1 MMKKLFIVPGFSL
14 LLALGT
20 FAQTPDAT
28 PTATAT
34 DEQAQK
40 EKAAL
45 EKKALGLLDQLVAD
59 AASLKLP
66 ENRIRLQI
74 TTADLLWD
82 RSEARARTLFTQAAE
97 SVTEMSRAAAAVEV
111 NVNTDRRNGP
121 PTRTSAQLRQELVM
135 AIARHDAPMAYQVL
149 ATTRPLT
156 SPVENPTG
164 QIISADDTLE
174 QALLARIALIDPKL
188 ALQNA
193 EQFLEKDQYPRSL
206 TSVLSQ
212 LQKKDKEA
220 AEKLETKLVQRLQ
233 STNMLANMD
242 AGTLALTLLLG
253 GPRPA
258 PATTATTSDTPAPPV
273 QRNSGQLLSE
283 SSYQDVMRTLVE
295 AALRATP
302 AAATQRGGN
311 AGRARGPA
319 VRGLTQQPQSDAELE
334 QANARRL
341 LNGVQALLPKIDQY
355 LPERGQAVRQKMT
368 EVGMNNNRGGFD
380 MAQVALAM
388 AKGDANS
395 LETAA
400 SAAPPQLQNRIY
412 QQAAM
417 KALEEGNVDRAKSIA
432 DDHLEPNT
440 RAMVTQA
447 IDFRKMAD
455 KIETS
460 RIEDIRLTLGGLSSD
475 NQRIDLLLQ
484 LAAAAQKKNAKLSRQ
499 LLDEAQRLVSRP
511 ATSYQQM
518 DAQIKVA
525 HSLIALDPARA
536 FQVLEPGIMQLNEL
550 LSAAAVLN
558 GFELN
563 VFREGELPLQANS
576 GLGSMV
582 NRYAQELA
590 VLARTDFERAQ
601 TLVNRFQL
609 SEPRIQARLAI
620 AQGVLRPQLT
630 QTADNSFGN
639 NFGFGNAGGVFMPQ
653 IRIQQ

>member
-1 MMKKLFIVPGFSL
+1 L
-14 LLALGT
+14 L
-20 FAQTPDAT
+20 
-28 PTATAT
+28 
-34 DEQAQK
+34 
-40 EKAAL
+40 
-45 EKKALGLLDQLVAD
+45 
-59 AASLKLP
+59 
-66 ENRIRLQI
+66 N
-74 TTADLLWD
+74 
-82 RSEARARTLFTQAAE
+82 
-97 SVTEMSRAAAAVEV
+97 
-111 NVNTDRRNGP
+111 
-121 PTRTSAQLRQELVM
+121 
-135 AIARHDAPMAYQVL
+135 
-149 ATTRPLT
+149 
-156 SPVENPTG
+156 
-164 QIISADDTLE
+164 
-174 QALLARIALIDPKL
+174 
-188 ALQNA
+188 
-193 EQFLEKDQYPRSL
+193 
-206 TSVLSQ
+206 
-212 LQKKDKEA
+212 
-220 AEKLETKLVQRLQ
+220 
-233 STNMLANMD
+233 
-242 AGTLALTLLLG
+242 
-253 GPRPA
+253 
-258 PATTATTSDTPAPPV
+258 
-273 QRNSGQLLSE
+273 E
-283 SSYQDVMRTLVE
+283 SSYQDLMRTLVE

-302 AAATQRGGN
+302 AATPQRGGN
-311 AGRARGPA
+311 AARGRGPV
-319 VRGLTQQPQSDAELE
+319 VRGLTPQPQSSAELE

-368 EVGMNNNRGGFD
+368 EVGMNNNRGGSD

-400 SAAPPQLQNRIY
+400 AAAPPQLQNRIY

-417 KALEEGNVDRAKSIA
+417 KALEEGNVERAKSIA

-518 DAQIKVA
+518 EAQLRVA
-525 HSLIALDPARA
+525 HSLIALDPARS

-630 QTADNSFGN
+630 QTADNSFGT
-639 NFGFGNAGGVFMPQ
+639 NFGMGNFSGFFIPP
-653 IRIQQ
+653 IRQQ